1 MTTPTET
8 EEFEFRARAEAEA
21 AAAAPPPP
29 NESKNVSNG
38 QGGYYSP
45 GVKDLVGAAVEPM
58 MSMASGAVAQ
68 PVAGLAGIGAGIG
81 NALGITN
88 TPAADVV
95 EKVQGGMT
103 YNPRTQGGKDAMS
116 VLGIPGELLHKAG
129 GAAGEGLGD
138 AFGPLAGT
146 IAQTAIEGGGN
157 ILGGKLGK
165 EAAKTPGLPAKAI
178 TPEVRHLADNDVTMT
193 PGQIK
198 GGITND
204 LEQKLTGIPVLGTV
218 IKHARSESVADF
230 ANATI
235 NDGLKEIGQ
244 RLPKGMRGREA
255 IDHGMTEFDNQFST
269 ILPKLQGNLNVKSL
283 NPKASSLRTD
293 LSNVKSIAQRSLPAE
308 QAATVARVIDQE
320 VLRHFDPKG
329 MATGKGLQEARENLR
344 NEIEAHQISTTPA
357 DRKVAAALIVVR
369 ESMDKMIKLANPKY
383 AKQYEK
389 LRRGYAIFE
398 IARVASSRVGAE
410 KQGGVH
416 SPAQY
421 TSAVRSQD
429 KSKGKRKF
437 SRGTALGQPLARAG
451 STVLGGDLVPDS
463 GTPGRLAV
471 LEMLGGG
478 GIGAAMGHPGVLAAA
493 AVIPALYSRV
503 GLKILQP
510 FLLGDKSMAP
520 GAGAALGVGSTQD
533 ERFRGPFDVSQT
545 DELGI
550 AP

>member
-1 MTTPTET
+1 
-8 EEFEFRARAEAEA
+8 
-21 AAAAPPPP
+21 
-29 NESKNVSNG
+29 
-38 QGGYYSP
+38 
-45 GVKDLVGAAVEPM
+45 VKDLVGAAVEPM

-81 NALGITN
+81 NALGVTN

-116 VLGIPGELLHKAG
+116 VLGLPGELLHKAG
-129 GAAGEGLGD
+129 GAAGEGLAD
-138 AFGPLAGT
+138 ATGSPLLGT

-165 EAAKTPGLPAKAI
+165 EAAKTPGLPAKPIA
-178 TPEVRHLADNDVTMT
+178 PEVRQLADKGVTMT

-198 GGITND
+198 GGVTND
-204 LEQKLTGIPVLGTV
+204 LEQKLTSIPVLGTI

-230 ANATI
+230 STATI

-244 RLPKGMRGREA
+244 TLPKNLRGREA
-255 IDHGMTEFDNQFST
+255 IDHAMTEFDQQYST

-293 LSNVKSIAQRSLPAE
+293 LSNIKSIAERALPAE

-320 VLRHFDPKG
+320 VLRHFDVQGK
-329 MATGKGLQEARENLR
+329 ATGRGLQEARENLR

-357 DRKVAAALIVVR
+357 DRKVAAALITVR

-383 AKQYEK
+383 ARQYEK
-389 LRRGYAIFE
+389 LRRGYATFE

-421 TSAVRSQD
+421 TGAVRAQD

-437 SRGTALGQPLARAG
+437 SRGTALGQPMSRAG
-451 STVLGGDLVPDS
+451 SKVLGADQVPDS

-471 LEMLGGG
+471 MELLGGG
-478 GIGAAMGHPGVLAAA
+478 GVGAALGHPGVLAAT

-510 FLLGDKSMAP
+510 FLLGDKSVAP
-520 GAGAALGVGSTQD
+520 AAGAALGVGSTQD